1 VDFKVLDCVIIAEK
15 MTSTIRI
22 IQSLLRANRKNEDE
36 PDKKSKI
43 ILPISYKDFQDKKSS
58 EFGKIMNVIQKMS
71 YEDERITQKIKL
83 SFNEFNGVS
92 LNKLDKSNDNSLHL
106 TTNDIK
112 KLTSELLLTTIP
124 LMN

>member
-1 VDFKVLDCVIIAEK
+1 